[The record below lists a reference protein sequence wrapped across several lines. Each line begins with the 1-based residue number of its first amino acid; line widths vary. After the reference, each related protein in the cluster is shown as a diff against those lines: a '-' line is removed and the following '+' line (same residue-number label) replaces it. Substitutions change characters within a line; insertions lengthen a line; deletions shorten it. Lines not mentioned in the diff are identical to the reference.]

1 MKKTEIYYRLQFTDN
16 YMQKFANSIDEFT
29 QKNTSMALLVD
40 VKKIV
45 QDLINTYY
53 ARSIN
58 IPSQKEF
65 NLKAIKE
72 LSKTQFIKETIII
85 EYIDD
90 LELIGLN
97 IPEIKESSLEGK

>member
-1 MKKTEIYYRLQFTDN
+1 MKKTEIYYRLQFTDK
-16 YMQKFANSIDEFT
+16 YMQKYANSIDEFT

-65 NLKAIKE
+65 NLKAIINNKI
-72 LSKTQFIKETIII
+72 TRYIK
-85 EYIDD
+85 
-90 LELIGLN
+90 
-97 IPEIKESSLEGK
+97 